1 MNIGHHPYVTL
12 RIAVVG
18 VASACSCT
26 YPLSRFATLSKTH
39 RHQTH
44 ASPVETHMDV
54 VVEES
59 TLVIEKSIAPF
70 AARAWLLAAI
80 PILGSI
86 CYAACYV
93 TGLVYRQVYLG
104 RFNVP
109 ETLFKSDASD
119 YFIYAY
125 QAVLETLKNWT
136 TFISSPWV
144 WLSIIGFI
152 VAICIEMIGIYKL
165 PDTLLAKSVAKTLG
179 RNKYIAVTTG
189 LLTFSTAITTV
200 LLLIPV
206 MLFPLILLPAIAGTY
221 GANRTLDRNLELY
234 DKGCDHP
241 TDPKDYCQVIMDG
254 TRIVAT
260 GFLVTASNTRVVI
273 YEHNKAKIISV
284 KNYTIETLPPKDY
297 LALVADKKV
306 SGLTD
311 AKGGQP

>member
-1 MNIGHHPYVTL
+1 
-12 RIAVVG
+12 
-18 VASACSCT
+18 
-26 YPLSRFATLSKTH
+26 
-39 RHQTH
+39 
-44 ASPVETHMDV
+44 MDV

-59 TLVIEKSIAPF
+59 TLVIEKPIAPF

-109 ETLFKSDASD
+109 ETLFKSDTSD

-152 VAICIEMIGIYKL
+152 VSICIEMICLHKL
-165 PDTLLAKSVAKTLG
+165 PNTPMAKSVSKTLD
-179 RNKYIAVTTG
+179 RNKYVG
-189 LLTFSTAITTV
+189 LASALVIFSAAITT
-200 LLLIPV
+200 LLLMIPV
-206 MLFPLILLPAIAGTY
+206 MVFPLILLPGIVGTY
-221 GANRTLDRNLELY
+221 GAHRALDRNLELY

-273 YEHNKAKIISV
+273 YEHDKAKIIPI

-306 SGLTD
+306 PGLTD